1 MNVVVKAYD
10 TSKYE
15 RSSNKIGEVEYD
27 ITGYEVKEI
36 PKEIILKE
44 KEIPKEII
52 LKETDESCVD
62 PYNEYLIVHFENGET
77 SMFRNSCTELFRK

>member
-27 ITGYEVKEI
+27 ITGYEV
-36 PKEIILKE
+36 